1 MIRMQRARYT
11 KTGRGVEN
19 QRVVDSYKHTH
30 TICWRILIVWEG
42 FKSSFSYPIRLWDD
56 GVWETLNI
64 ISFRLEQL
72 VRPYVRP
79 AILENGICATFV
91 LYNLCTKDNNA
102 VAAVNNVVCL
112 SFELWIPFL
121 TFANLSSLIG
131 RPKLMH
137 RLLSFKGMAGSDG
150 SPAMRGRST
159 LQNNF
164 PMAVVFSYS
173 LNDIRNSFAIGFW
186 RLPSFCFE
194 EIKNS
199 SHTIP
204 DSSNKIFYVSGHRF
218 QFKVMKKK
226 WLQKKGERLSIAC
239 GNGNVDEAQT
249 PFPVWIL
256 KVWLT

>member
-19 QRVVDSYKHTH
+19 QRVVDPYKHTH
-30 TICWRILIVWEG
+30 TICWWILIVWEG

-112 SFELWIPFL
+112 SFEL
-121 TFANLSSLIG
+121 
-131 RPKLMH
+131 
-137 RLLSFKGMAGSDG
+137 
-150 SPAMRGRST
+150 
-159 LQNNF
+159 
-164 PMAVVFSYS
+164 
-173 LNDIRNSFAIGFW
+173 
-186 RLPSFCFE
+186 
-194 EIKNS
+194 
-199 SHTIP
+199 
-204 DSSNKIFYVSGHRF
+204 
-218 QFKVMKKK
+218 
-226 WLQKKGERLSIAC
+226 
-239 GNGNVDEAQT
+239 
-249 PFPVWIL
+249 
-256 KVWLT
+256 